1 MFVLTDKKSGGIYS
15 VLNRDDHKTVQC
27 FEEED
32 DCRRYLELLIA
43 NGTEHELLVLEV
55 EDETIEISCGSHG
68 YDNHRHNMVSGLFLH
83 LLPGTLGGD
92 LRQT

>member
-68 YDNHRHNMVSGLFLH
+68 YRYMVIPPNELVVPPPK
-83 LLPGTLGGD
+83 LLPD
-92 LRQT
+92 